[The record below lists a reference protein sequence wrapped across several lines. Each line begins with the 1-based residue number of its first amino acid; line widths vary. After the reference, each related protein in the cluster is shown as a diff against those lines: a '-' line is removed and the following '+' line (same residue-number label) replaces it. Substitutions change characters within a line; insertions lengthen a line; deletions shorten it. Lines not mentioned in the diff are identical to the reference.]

1 MKSSPSSNIIPIS
14 KLRANWLCMLI
25 ACVVSTANM
34 QYGFDAA
41 VIGGFQAMP
50 GFLKIWGFVDKKQK
64 IGYGIDPTFQQLI
77 ASLMTLGALL
87 SSLLAGLFGRY
98 FGRRTGIW
106 VGVLLNLTGITIQIS
121 TRSKGVLYLGR
132 LVLGASN
139 GFLTTFSN
147 IYTSEISPAHL
158 RGVMVGFFAFWVN
171 VGSIVGAVVNYYF
184 STVLDKRCFLVPL
197 GLLYIVPTILGIG
210 LFFVPESPRWLL
222 YRGRREEGRSSLTR
236 LRGDSIEEK
245 FVDIEWAEMVRGME
259 EEQKDRDGVRWIDMF
274 RGANLRRT
282 IICYAAMACH
292 AGSGTWFAISYGTYF
307 LQIAG
312 VDKPF
317 QYTIMF
323 VCIGAL
329 ASLIGM
335 YVVREHLGRRS
346 AMISTIIACGLAMMI
361 IGIAGQ
367 VQTPDNKRAVG
378 KALIA
383 SSAIFSFFYNAGV
396 GMISYPIGTEVVS
409 SRLRAWTMGTGIS
422 LNYFLA
428 WLVGFCSPYFINPNR
443 LNWGVKYGWIWMAS
457 NFLAAIFFYYFLP
470 ETKNRSLEEID
481 EMFENRVGVKDFKL
495 HHTQIAQKA
504 LEDLRGSQADNG
516 SKITWTETGKGVV
529 IQHVEEIERGG
540 DR

>member
-1 MKSSPSSNIIPIS
+1 
-14 KLRANWLCMLI
+14 
-25 ACVVSTANM
+25 
-34 QYGFDAA
+34 
-41 VIGGFQAMP
+41 
-50 GFLKIWGFVDKKQK
+50 
-64 IGYGIDPTFQQLI
+64 
-77 ASLMTLGALL
+77 MTLGALL
-87 SSLLAGLFGRY
+87 SSLLAGTFGRY

-147 IYTSEISPAHL
+147 IYTSEIAPAHL

-197 GLLYIVPTILGIG
+197 GLLYIVPTILGMG

-222 YRGRREEGRSSLTR
+222 YRGRRDEGRSSLVR
-236 LRGDSIEEK
+236 LRGDSVEEK

-259 EEQKDRDGVRWIDMF
+259 EEKKDRNGVRWIDIF

-282 IICYAAMACH
+282 IICYA
-292 AGSGTWFAISYGTYF
+292 F

-323 VCIGAL
+323 VYIVAL

-335 YVVREHLGRRS
+335 YIVREHLGRRS
-346 AMISTIIACGLAMMI
+346 AIITTIIACGLAMMI

-383 SSAIFSFFYNAGV
+383 SSAMFSFFYNAGV

-409 SRLRAWTMGTGIS
+409 SGLRAWTMKTGINS
-422 LNYFLA
+422 IGY
-428 WLVGFCSPYFINPNR
+428 VPSSPLWKSVI
-443 LNWGVKYGWIWMAS
+443 LTLSMGVKYGWIWMAS

-481 EMFENRVGVKDFKL
+481 EMFENRLGVKDFKL
-495 HHTQIAQKA
+495 YHTKIAEKA
-504 LEDLRGSQADNG
+504 LEDIRGSQADNG
-516 SKITWTETGKGVV
+516 GTWTEIEKGVV
-529 IQHVEEIERGG
+529 IQHVEKVEKGG
-540 DR
+540 DRKREDMV